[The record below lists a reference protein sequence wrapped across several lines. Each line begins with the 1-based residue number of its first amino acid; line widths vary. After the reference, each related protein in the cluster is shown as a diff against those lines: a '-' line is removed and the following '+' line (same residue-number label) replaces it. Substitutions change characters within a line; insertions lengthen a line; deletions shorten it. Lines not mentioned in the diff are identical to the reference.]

1 MTRVTAEKAQGDFS
15 SYVERVSKNKE
26 RIMVTRGRKR
36 IAAIVPIEDLRL
48 LELMEDKADIKD
60 ADEAMKETREKG
72 SVSWEKVK
80 ADLAL

>member
-15 SYVERVSKNKE
+15 SYVEMVSKNKE

-60 ADEAMKETREKG
+60 ADEAMKETRKKG